1 MRKRDWTIPIGAAL
15 GFGVLI
21 LAAGLENLSLGFI
34 LSGPA
39 ALVVFG
45 GTFSAVVVR
54 HGFEGVKSAFVA
66 TYRVIFDEPDDESEH
81 RDVLARLAWL
91 SKAANVHGFKTFE
104 SLVDETEDP
113 LVANGFLLLSDEAST
128 ERIESSLDKQIDR
141 EWCRKLDVIGT
152 IRAAAGYAPTFGVLG
167 AVLGLAGVMKE
178 IDNPTALAAGI
189 SSAFV
194 ATIYGIAL
202 ANLLLL
208 PLASRL
214 QLRAEEQIERRREI
228 AEVLT
233 SLRRGKT
240 PRAIINRFNLIK

>member
-1 MRKRDWTIPIGAAL
+1 MKKLDWTIPIGAVF
-15 GFGVLI
+15 GFSILI
-21 LAAGLENLSLGFI
+21 AAAGLENLSLSFI
-34 LSGPA
+34 WSAPA

-45 GTFSAVVVR
+45 GTLSAVIVR
-54 HGFEGVKSAFVA
+54 HGFGGVRDAFAA
-66 TYRVIFDEPDDESEH
+66 TIKVVFEESKAENKH

-104 SLVDETEDP
+104 SLIDETEDP
-113 LVANGFLLLSDEAST
+113 LIANGFLLLSDEASS
-128 ERIESSLDKQIDR
+128 ERIEASLDKQIQR
-141 EWCRKLDVIGT
+141 ERSQRFGVVGT

-167 AVLGLAGVMKE
+167 AVLGLAGVMKD
-178 IDNPTALAAGI
+178 IDNPSALATGI

-214 QLRAEEQIERRREI
+214 QIKADEYIERRTEI
-228 AEVLT
+228 AEVLA
-233 SLRRGKT
+233 SLRRGHT
-240 PRAIINRFNLIK
+240 PRAIINRFNLIR